1 MVIRISIV
9 LSNGVKECKYRDVN
23 ANLSVLLKITHIQWW
38 FIQTCNYLLVYV
50 MVIGVLPVITYK
62 VN

>member
-23 ANLSVLLKITHIQWW
+23 ANLSVLLKITHIQ
-38 FIQTCNYLLVYV
+38 
-50 MVIGVLPVITYK
+50 
-62 VN
+62 